1 MTKKLQEI
9 ALSFFLAMC
18 GISLIVGILWLK
30 PVIESQR
37 LLIEETR
44 MNQKQIMKGAEETR
58 VIVTELGYTAAVLA
72 MLENKMIQPS
82 DANNMIEHSIN
93 TIKTHSERL
102 GKLAKLLN
110 DFRINNS
117 NFRGDSDLNSLESGS
132 ESILASSKFKQK
144 WLVPGGANSSSGS

>member
-110 DFRINNS
+110 DFRINNQQE
-117 NFRGDSDLNSLESGS
+117 R
-132 ESILASSKFKQK
+132 
-144 WLVPGGANSSSGS
+144 